1 MRLPILLLS
10 RGAVSASARRRAQR
24 GQSIVLGALSFLVL
38 ALMVTLSFN
47 LAHAL
52 RQKMGLQQHSDAL
65 AYSMAVLEAR
75 SLNYYAVSN
84 RAIAA
89 SYVAMNSI
97 HAYMVAASVTG
108 SMMRASEANFKEFAR
123 REKIMCS
130 CKGCYEHCV
139 HATEAA
145 KIAAEFANAGREY
158 DQKVRALESSFNA
171 AIRGLDVMVDNLHAS
186 QREAHSQ
193 TLQAIQD
200 GRSHGLSLLADYTAP
215 DVGALPQAVGGLNA
229 NEFNCAVDGMNC
241 RGSVENASPEALAR
255 VMTEISNATRSGW
268 PAARKTGARGVAKP
282 AYLHDDVIRD
292 LRDIAQKK
300 PYKVTSHEGTSKSV
314 QDKGQVNDG
323 GKQGGNQGTTVAA
336 REEGAIRNT
345 WEHQLTSTTD
355 YEAEVWSD
363 ANGGGHTPGGAHSG
377 SHNFEGVNAN
387 ALSGCARSGNC
398 FMKFRANPSSGRD
411 WGQPRVYSYL
421 TRRLRVGDPSRAP
434 WELNASAQIQLD
446 HGAQGTATLT
456 LAAQDGVAL
465 SKALVYYHRFGANGW
480 REAPNLFSPYWRAK
494 LHPIS
499 SDEAAEVLEAAGNTD
514 ASRLARVPGV
524 SL

>member
-1 MRLPILLLS
+1 MRLPIRLLS
-10 RGAVSASARRRAQR
+10 AQARRRAQR

-52 RQKMGLQQHSDAL
+52 RQKMGLQQQSDAL

-75 SLNYYAVSN
+75 SLNYYAVGN

-97 HAYMVAASVTG
+97 HAYMAAASVTG
-108 SMMRASEANFKEFAR
+108 SMMRASQDNYLEFVR
-123 REKIMCS
+123 REKLMCM

-139 HATEAA
+139 HAMEAA
-145 KIAAEFANAGREY
+145 KIAADFGKAGREY
-158 DQKVRALESSFNA
+158 DQKVRGLESNFNA
-171 AIRGLDVMVDNLHAS
+171 AIRGLDLMVDNLHSS
-186 QREAHSQ
+186 QREAHAQ
-193 TLQAIQD
+193 TIQAIQD

-215 DVGALPQAVGGLNA
+215 DVGDLPQAVGGLNA

-241 RGSVENASPEALAR
+241 RGSVENSSPEALAR

-268 PAARKTGARGVAKP
+268 PAARKAQGIRGGLAKP
-282 AYLHDDVIRD
+282 PYLHTDFFNE
-292 LRDIAQKK
+292 LRDIPGKSRL
-300 PYKVTSHEGTSKSV
+300 YKVTSHEGTSKSV
-314 QDKGQVNDG
+314 KDKGEVNSG
-323 GKQGGNQGTTVAA
+323 GRQGGNTGSTVAA
-336 REEGAIRNT
+336 REEGTIRHV
-345 WEHQLTSTTD
+345 WEHNLTSSTD
-355 YEAEVWSD
+355 YSAEVWSD
-363 ANGGGHTPGGAHSG
+363 ASGGGHTPGGAHSG

-387 ALSGCARSGNC
+387 ALSGCAQSGNC
-398 FMKFRANPSSGRD
+398 FMKFRANPSSARD

-446 HGAQGTATLT
+446 HGAQGKGTLT

-499 SDEAAEVLEAAGNTD
+499 SDEATAVLDAAGNTD
-514 ASRLARVPGV
+514 ASRLVQVPGV

>member
-1 MRLPILLLS
+1 MRLPLRLPGS
-10 RGAVSASARRRAQR
+10 VSARARRRAQR
-24 GQSIVLGALSFLVL
+24 GQAIVLGALSFLVL

-84 RAIAA
+84 RGIAA
-89 SYVAMNSI
+89 SYVAMNSL
-97 HAYMVAASVTG
+97 HAYMAAASVTG
-108 SMMRASEANFKEFAR
+108 EMMRASEKNFKEFERIEYLRCA
-123 REKIMCS
+123 
-130 CKGCYEHCV
+130 CKGCYEHCL
-139 HATEAA
+139 HAREAA
-145 KIAAEFANAGREY
+145 QTAADFARAGRSY
-158 DQKVRALESSFNA
+158 DKRLRALESSFNA
-171 AIRGLDVMVDNLHAS
+171 AVRGVDVMVDNLHAS
-186 QREAHSQ
+186 QREAHTQ

-200 GRSHGLSLLADYTAP
+200 GRSQGLNHLAAETAP
-215 DVGALPQAVGGLNA
+215 DVGALPGAVGGLNA
-229 NEFNCAVDGMNC
+229 NEFNCAVDGMSC

-268 PAARKTGARGVAKP
+268 PAARKAGGLEGGIRKP
-282 AYLHDDVIRD
+282 KYLHQDF
-292 LRDIAQKK
+292 LTELEKIAKRE
-300 PYKVTSHEGTSKSV
+300 YRVTSHEGTSKSV

-323 GKQGGNQGTTVAA
+323 GKQGGNQGTTVAG
-336 REEGAIRNT
+336 REEGTIQNT
-345 WEHQLTSTTD
+345 WRYHGLRSSND
-355 YEAEVWSD
+355 YDAEVWSD

-377 SHNFEGVNAN
+377 SHTFEGVNAN

-398 FMKFRANPSSGRD
+398 FMKFRANPSSDRD

-421 TRRLRVGDPSRAP
+421 TRPLRVGDPRKAP
-434 WELNASAQIQLD
+434 WELNASARIQLT
-446 HGAQGTATLT
+446 HGAQGTGSLT
-456 LAAQDGVAL
+456 LAAQEGVAL

-499 SDEAAEVLEAAGNTD
+499 PDEAVEVLEAAGNTD
-514 ASRLARVPGV
+514 ASRLAQVPEV